1 MNPERLQEVE
11 ELYHAAR
18 EDRGVLDQADPELRR
33 EVESLLA
40 QNPSREGMLDRPAAG
55 LLDDSTVVIL
65 TAGARLGPYK
75 IEASIGA
82 GGMGE
87 VYRAIDTRL
96 GRAVAIKTMHQKFSD
111 RFAREARAI
120 SALNHPNVCTI
131 HDIGEDRGQPFLVM
145 ELLEGQTLKQRI
157 ASGGF
162 SNEELLSI
170 AIQVSDALDA
180 AHAQGLV
187 HRDIKPAN
195 IFLTSRGIVK
205 ILDFGLAKTVELPQS
220 DLERQDTLTT
230 PGTAIGTVSYMSPE
244 QARGTEVDP
253 RTDLFSFGVV
263 LFEMATGLLPF
274 QGRSPAEVFSAIL
287 RDTPPLV
294 TDVRTDLPGDLARL
308 IGRCLEKDLQR
319 RVQTAQD
326 VANELRDLARQASQ
340 TEARD
345 SPRALRR
352 DATGAAQSEDG
363 FWVAVLPFKY
373 SGANAD
379 LTALAEGLTED
390 IVTGLSRFSYLRVV
404 ALSSTLRYDPE
415 AVDVRSAAKELGAR
429 YVMTGSFRQA
439 GTRLRIA
446 VQLVDTSSGV
456 HLWAETYE
464 RTLRPEALFELQDD
478 IVPRIVSTA
487 ADTHGF
493 LPHSMSEAVR
503 RRDPSDLSPYEAV
516 LRSFAH
522 FLRVNAEEHAAA
534 RAALER
540 AVQLAPGNAD
550 CWAMLSLIVKEEYT
564 HGFNLRPDPLGRA
577 FSAAQRAVEAAP
589 SNHLAYHALAATL
602 FFQREP
608 QAFRSA
614 AERAI
619 ALNPM
624 DGFTIA
630 YLGFLIA
637 YAGDWERGC
646 ALSERAR
653 SLNPH
658 HPGWY
663 WFTPFFDTYRK
674 SDYRGALEIAQKI
687 NMPGFWRT
695 HLALAAAHGQ
705 LGEVQAAGN
714 ALRALLAI
722 RPDFAAVSREEL
734 GKWWQPELVEHLIDG
749 LRKAGL
755 EIAGKQGAGAAKPAT
770 ETGS

>member
-1 MNPERLQEVE
+1 MNPERLQEIE

-18 EDRGVLDQADPELRR
+18 EDRAVLDKAEPELRR

-40 QNPSREGMLDRPAAG
+40 QDPVREGMLDRPATG
-55 LLDDSTVVIL
+55 LLDDSTVATL
-65 TAGARLGPYK
+65 AAGARLGPYK
-75 IEASIGA
+75 IEAPIGA

-96 GRAVAIKTMHQKFSD
+96 GRAVAIKTIHQKFSD

-157 ASGGF
+157 ASGRA

-170 AIQVSDALDA
+170 GIQVSDALDA
-180 AHAQGLV
+180 AHTQGFV

-205 ILDFGLAKTVELPQS
+205 ILDFGLAKTVELSQS
-220 DLERQDTLTT
+220 DLTAQDTLTT
-230 PGTAIGTVSYMSPE
+230 PGTTVGTVSYMSPE
-244 QARGTEVDP
+244 QACGTEVDA

-263 LFEMATGLLPF
+263 LYEMATGLLPF
-274 QGRSPAEVFSAIL
+274 QGRSPAELISSIL

-294 TDVRTDLPGDLARL
+294 TGVRTDLPGDLAR
-308 IGRCLEKDLQR
+308 IIQRCLEKDRQHR
-319 RVQTAQD
+319 IQTARD
-326 VANELRDLARQASQ
+326 VANQLRDLARQASQ
-340 TEARD
+340 TAAVRD
-345 SPRALRR
+345 SSRTFTR
-352 DATGAAQSEDG
+352 DASGTIPTEDG

-390 IVTGLSRFSYLRVV
+390 IVTGLSRFSYLRVI

-415 AVDVRSAAKELGAR
+415 AIDARSAAKELGAR
-429 YVMTGSFRQA
+429 YVMTGSLRQA

-446 VQLVDTSSGV
+446 VQLVDASSGV

-464 RTLRPEALFELQDD
+464 RTLRPEALFDLQDD
-478 IVPRIVSTA
+478 LVPRIVSTA
-487 ADTHGF
+487 ADTHGV

-503 RRDPSDLSPYEAV
+503 SRDPGHLSPYEAV

-534 RAALER
+534 RAGLER

-550 CWAMLSLIVKEEYT
+550 CWAMLSLIYKEEYT

-577 FSAAQRAVEAAP
+577 FSAARRAVEAAP

-602 FFQREP
+602 FFQREL

-630 YLGFLIA
+630 YLGFLTA
-637 YAGDWERGC
+637 YGGDWERGC

-663 WFTPFFDTYRK
+663 WFTPFFDAYRK
-674 SDYRGALEIAQKI
+674 SDYRSALEIASKF

-714 ALRALLAI
+714 AVRALLSI
-722 RPDFAAVSREEL
+722 RPDFAAVARQEL
-734 GKWWQPELVEHLIDG
+734 GKWWDPALVEHLIDG

-755 EIAGKQGAGAAKPAT
+755 KIAGEEEAERKLGAH
-770 ETGS
+770 

>member
-1 MNPERLQEVE
+1 MNPERFRQVE

-18 EDRGVLDQADPELRR
+18 EDPRVLNHADPELRR

-40 QNPSREGMLDRPAAG
+40 HDPAREGMLDRPASG
-55 LLDDSTVVIL
+55 LIDPRPIEDSTVVRL
-65 TAGARLGPYK
+65 PAGARLGPYR
-75 IEASIGA
+75 IEAPIGA

-96 GRAVAIKTMHQKFSD
+96 GRAVAVKIIHQKFSD

-120 SALNHPNVCTI
+120 SALNHPNVCTV

-157 ASGGF
+157 ASGSI
-162 SNEELLSI
+162 SNEDLLSI
-170 AIQVSDALDA
+170 AIQVSDALEA
-180 AHAQGLV
+180 AHANGFV

-195 IFLTSRGIVK
+195 IFLTSRGVVK
-205 ILDFGLAKTVELPQS
+205 ILDFGLAKPVELPHS
-220 DLERQDTLTT
+220 DPVVQDTLTT
-230 PGTAIGTVSYMSPE
+230 PGTTVGTVSYMAPE
-244 QARGTEVDP
+244 QVCGAEVDQ
-253 RTDLFSFGVV
+253 RADLFSFGIV

-274 QGRSPAEVFSAIL
+274 QGRSPAEVFSSIL
-287 RDTPPLV
+287 RDTPPPV
-294 TDVRTDLPGDLARL
+294 TDVRTGLPEGLSQL
-308 IGRCLEKDLQR
+308 IRRCLEKEPQR
-319 RVQTAQD
+319 RIQTAREIG
-326 VANELRDLARQASQ
+326 NELRQTGSSRAVAS
-340 TEARD
+340 
-345 SPRALRR
+345 
-352 DATGAAQSEDG
+352 DASGQGTAGVSSEEG
-363 FWVAVLPFKY
+363 FWVAVLPFK
-373 SGANAD
+373 SGAGNPV
-379 LTALAEGLTED
+379 LASLAAGLTED
-390 IVTGLSRFSYLRVV
+390 IVTGLTRFSYLRVS
-404 ALSSTLRYDPE
+404 ALSSTLRYSEE
-415 AVDVRSAAKELGAR
+415 AIDVRSVASELGAR
-429 YVMTGSFRQA
+429 YIMTGSLRQA
-439 GTRLRIA
+439 GARLRLA
-446 VQLVDTSSGV
+446 VQLVDASSGV

-464 RTLRPEALFELQDD
+464 RNLRPEAVFELQDD
-478 IVPRIVSTA
+478 LVPRIVSTA
-487 ADTHGF
+487 ADTHGI

-503 RRDPSDLSPYEAV
+503 GRNPVTLSPYEAV

-522 FLRVNAEEHAAA
+522 FMRVDAEEHAAA

-540 AVQLAPGNAD
+540 AVLMAPGDAD

-577 FSAAQRAVEAAP
+577 FTAARRAMEAAP
-589 SNHLAYHALAATL
+589 SNHLAHHALAATL
-602 FFQREP
+602 FFQRELHH
-608 QAFRSA
+608 FRTA
-614 AERAI
+614 ADRAI

-663 WFTPFFDTYRK
+663 WFPPVLDAYRK
-674 SDYRGALEIAQKI
+674 GDYHDALVIASKI

-695 HLALAAAHGQ
+695 QVALAASYGQ
-705 LGEVQAAGN
+705 AGEMQQAAK
-714 ALRALLAI
+714 ALRALLTI
-722 RPDFAAVSREEL
+722 RPDFAAVARQEL
-734 GKWWQPELVEHLIDG
+734 GKWWQPQLVEHLIDG

-755 EIAGKQGAGAAKPAT
+755 ASP
-770 ETGS
+770 